1 MEPAFFVMKYQD
13 YGSVYHREDCR
24 LRDQMPVFFAV
35 IGTMLSVA
43 GKPLLEKHCA
53 RKKMTVGA
61 AVFLR
66 KCTFLF
72 VEKYDR
78 KCLNK
83 H

>member
-1 MEPAFFVMKYQD
+1 
-13 YGSVYHREDCR
+13 
-24 LRDQMPVFFAV
+24 MPVFFAV